1 MPWSRGNH
9 VTTMIYPHNIDT
21 YHQRSLFEWKEEHG
35 MCGRGNNDDK
45 TQGIQFYCILF
56 EDDLYIKLY
65 KNIQITMTQIMDF
78 FFTK

>member
-45 TQGIQFYCILF
+45 TQGIQF
-56 EDDLYIKLY
+56 
-65 KNIQITMTQIMDF
+65 
-78 FFTK
+78 